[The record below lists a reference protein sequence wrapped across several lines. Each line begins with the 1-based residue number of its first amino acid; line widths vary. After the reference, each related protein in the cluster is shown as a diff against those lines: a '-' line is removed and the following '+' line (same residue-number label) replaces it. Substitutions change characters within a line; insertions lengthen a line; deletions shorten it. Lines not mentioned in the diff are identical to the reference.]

1 MVGEVVSALME
12 IVNCPPLITA
22 PSKKLIGVLL
32 VQVLAAAVS
41 LVAVVTYVCDD
52 ARLKMPEMF
61 FVDLG
66 SSYYSLLCFARSC
79 APLTA
84 LYALAE
90 FHFH

>member
-41 LVAVVTYVCDD
+41 LVAVVTCVYEN
-52 ARLKMPEMF
+52 AWLKMPDMF
-61 FVDLG
+61 F
-66 SSYYSLLCFARSC
+66 C
-79 APLTA
+79 
-84 LYALAE
+84 
-90 FHFH
+90 